1 MTDKQDT
8 NPSPGNLQGQQQ
20 ELAIDHQPKDHIF
33 TLTCHKKA
41 EDRQRVRDRPYL
53 GSVGVGSNQYKAKPL
68 PPIDM
73 NELAINKMELQF
85 KAHIFDELHR
95 KMAIDRMTDP
105 ILLSQKV
112 KLPIKEIQALCK
124 ADLKRISSFMLMQ
137 AITQFG
143 YDIHVCMRPKIGYQP
158 GEVIFEN

>member
-1 MTDKQDT
+1 MTDKQEQ
-8 NPSPGNLQGQQQ
+8 NPFISNPQGQQQ
-20 ELAIDHQPKDHIF
+20 ELPIDHQQTDHIF

-41 EDRQRVRDRPYL
+41 EERHFIRDRPYL
-53 GSVGVGSNQYKAKPL
+53 GSVGVGSNQYKAKSL

-73 NELAINKMELQF
+73 NELAINKKELKF

-95 KMAIDRMTDP
+95 KMAIDQMTDP

>member
-1 MTDKQDT
+1 MTDKQDK
-8 NPSPGNLQGQQQ
+8 NPFISNPQGQQQ
-20 ELAIDHQPKDHIF
+20 ELPIDHQPTDHIF

-41 EDRQRVRDRPYL
+41 EERHFIRDRPYL
-53 GSVGVGSNQYKAKPL
+53 GSVGVGSNQYKAKSL

-73 NELAINKMELQF
+73 NELAINKKELKF

-95 KMAIDRMTDP
+95 KMAIDQMTDP

>member
-1 MTDKQDT
+1 MTDKQDK
-8 NPSPGNLQGQQQ
+8 NPFISNPQGQQQ
-20 ELAIDHQPKDHIF
+20 ELPIDHQQTDHIF

-41 EDRQRVRDRPYL
+41 EERHFIRDRPYL
-53 GSVGVGSNQYKAKPL
+53 GSVGVGSNQYKAKSL

-73 NELAINKMELQF
+73 NELAINKKELKF

-95 KMAIDRMTDP
+95 KMAIDQMTDP

>member
-1 MTDKQDT
+1 MTDKQEQ
-8 NPSPGNLQGQQQ
+8 NPFISNPQGQQQ
-20 ELAIDHQPKDHIF
+20 ELPIDHQQTDHIF
-33 TLTCHKKA
+33 TLTYHKKA
-41 EDRQRVRDRPYL
+41 EERHFIRDRPYL
-53 GSVGVGSNQYKAKPL
+53 GSVGVGSNQYKAKSL

-73 NELAINKMELQF
+73 NELAINKKELKF

-95 KMAIDRMTDP
+95 KMAIDQMTDP

>member
-1 MTDKQDT
+1 MTDKQEK
-8 NPSPGNLQGQQQ
+8 NPFISNPQGQQQ
-20 ELAIDHQPKDHIF
+20 ELPIDHQQTDHIF

-41 EDRQRVRDRPYL
+41 EERHFIRDRPYL
-53 GSVGVGSNQYKAKPL
+53 GSVGVGSNQYKAKSL

-73 NELAINKMELQF
+73 NELAINKKELKF

-95 KMAIDRMTDP
+95 KMAIDQMTDP